1 VRKNENH
8 GNLERI
14 VLSKMKKKGFNREM
28 REEKRIEK
36 QKGKKRRVWKK
47 KKHVSFYT
55 KESEI
60 KTAYFFWHA
69 YNLFAY
75 KKTYF
80 NTNKLDP
87 CIPMFFLLH
96 AFEGICFYEVFSG
109 LPSITRIKHQIDL
122 VPRVTIPNQPAYI
135 SDLDETKEL

>member
-1 VRKNENH
+1 MLVFIQK
-8 GNLERI
+8 
-14 VLSKMKKKGFNREM
+14 KMRL
-28 REEKRIEK
+28 RLLI
-36 QKGKKRRVWKK
+36 
-47 KKHVSFYT
+47 
-55 KESEI
+55 
-60 KTAYFFWHA
+60 FFWHA

-96 AFEGICFYEVFSG
+96 AFKGICFYEVFSG
-109 LPSITRIKHQIDL
+109 LPSIMRIKHQIDL
-122 VPRVTIPNQPAYI
+122 VPRVTIPNQPVYI